1 MSDSDIGRDHVVS
14 SSEAVSGSVVDPADP
29 RLARLHRLIDTH
41 SLQRGEF
48 TLSSG
53 RKSNYLFQLRQ
64 TTMLPEGAHL
74 LGDMIVDFM
83 TARGLGCVGGLAVGA
98 IPLVSAILVLSHAK
112 GAPVDAFFVRK
123 EAKSHGALE
132 RIDGHVRDG
141 ADVLIVDDVAT
152 SGGSILKTI
161 DGLKAEHPSCRAAK
175 ALVVVDRE
183 EGAAEA
189 LAAQGVE
196 LFAIFKRSDFRI

>member
-1 MSDSDIGRDHVVS
+1 MSNPDSDGHAI
-14 SSEAVSGSVVDPADP
+14 SGDVIDAADP
-29 RLARLHRLIDTH
+29 RRARLHRLIDTY

-74 LGDMIVDFM
+74 LGDVIVDFM
-83 TARGLGCVGGLAVGA
+83 KAHDLSCVGGLAVGA
-98 IPLVSAILVLSHAK
+98 IPMVSAILVLSHAK

-141 ADVLIVDDVAT
+141 AEVLIVDDVAT

-161 DGLKAEHPSCRAAK
+161 EGLRAEHPSCRATK

-183 EGAAEA
+183 EGATEA
-189 LAAQGVE
+189 LAEQGIE
-196 LFAIFKRSDFRI
+196 LFAIFKRSDFEI

>member
-1 MSDSDIGRDHVVS
+1 MSNSEQGRDR
-14 SSEAVSGSVVDPADP
+14 AVSGAVVDSADP
-29 RLARLHRLIDTH
+29 RRARLHRLIDTH
-41 SLQRGEF
+41 SLQRGDF

-74 LGDMIVDFM
+74 LGDVIVDFM
-83 TARGLGCVGGLAVGA
+83 KAHELGCVGGLAVGA
-98 IPLVSAILVLSHAK
+98 IPMVSAILVLSHAK

-141 ADVLIVDDVAT
+141 AEVLIVDDVAT
-152 SGGSILKTI
+152 SGGSILKSI
-161 DGLKAEHPSCRAAK
+161 EGLKAEYPACRATK

-183 EGAAEA
+183 EGATEA
-189 LAAQGVE
+189 LAAQGIT
-196 LFAIFKRSDFRI
+196 LFSLFKRSEFEL

>member
-1 MSDSDIGRDHVVS
+1 MTNAELPRADAVV
-14 SSEAVSGSVVDPADP
+14 AANDP
-29 RLARLHRLIDTH
+29 RWSRLHRIIDTH
-41 SLQRGEF
+41 SLQRGDF

-74 LGDMIVDFM
+74 LGDVIVDFM
-83 TARGLGCVGGLAVGA
+83 AAHSLACVGGLAVGA
-98 IPLVSAILVLSHAK
+98 IPLVSAVLVLSFAK
-112 GAPVDAFFVRK
+112 SSPVDAFFVRK

-132 RIDGHVRDG
+132 RIDGYVRDG

-152 SGGSILKTI
+152 SGGSILKAME
-161 DGLKAEHPSCRAAK
+161 GMAAEHPSCRVAK

-189 LAAQGVE
+189 LAARGIE
-196 LFAIFKRSDFRI
+196 LFSIFKRSDFEI

>member
-1 MSDSDIGRDHVVS
+1 MSASEIGRDHVAS
-14 SSEAVSGSVVDPADP
+14 SFVVDPADP
-29 RLARLHRLIDTH
+29 RRGRLHRLIDTH
-41 SLQRGEF
+41 SLQRGDF

-74 LGDMIVDFM
+74 LGDVIVDFM
-83 TARGLGCVGGLAVGA
+83 KAHELCCIGGLAVGA

-132 RIDGHVRDG
+132 RIDGHVREG

-152 SGGSILKTI
+152 TGGSILETI
-161 DGLKAEHPSCRAAK
+161 EGLRAEHPSCRAAR

-189 LAAQGVE
+189 LAAQGVA
-196 LFAIFKRSDFRI
+196 LYALFKRSDFEI